1 MKALT
6 NNEGQSRAPGSI
18 SKALPP
24 QVAPRSRGQ
33 PHTQEIKMKRSMKR
47 HRGSW
52 GHSRACLPFTDPRD
66 PCLVAFSGSVNKD
79 QNPQK
84 KSSSLLRGK
93 LTSLSNSNTHQ
104 EGTDGLLS
112 CLPCLPREGLWPFT
126 QYKLFSGML
135 DHIKGI
141 LTQRLPIRCP
151 GYFIGS
157 FSSESWGSAEAVQVT
172 RQRCPFALELC
183 LPL

>member
-33 PHTQEIKMKRSMKR
+33 PHTQEIEMKRSMKS

-66 PCLVAFSGSVNKD
+66 PCLVAFSSSVNKD

-84 KSSSLLRGK
+84 KSSSLLRGSSLLCPTQTLIRK
-93 LTSLSNSNTHQ
+93 ALTAFSPVSHVFQGKDCGPSHNTN
-104 EGTDGLLS
+104 
-112 CLPCLPREGLWPFT
+112 
-126 QYKLFSGML
+126 
-135 DHIKGI
+135 
-141 LTQRLPIRCP
+141 
-151 GYFIGS
+151 YF
-157 FSSESWGSAEAVQVT
+157 
-172 RQRCPFALELC
+172 LEC
-183 LPL
+183 CITSRAF